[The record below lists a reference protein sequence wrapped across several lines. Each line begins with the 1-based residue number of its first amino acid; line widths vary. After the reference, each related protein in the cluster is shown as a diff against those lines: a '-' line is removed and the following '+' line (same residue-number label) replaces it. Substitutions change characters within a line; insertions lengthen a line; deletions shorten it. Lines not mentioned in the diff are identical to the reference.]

1 MRSINISIKVKA
13 FARMICDR
21 VAQDILARG
30 VTQISE
36 VIVSLITVILFPL
49 LVTWRSSK
57 IFLLELIVEFD
68 LMSQII
74 KSICLCD
81 YTSRIMRWNNSAF
94 AFYVLTDAA

>member
-36 VIVSLITVILFPL
+36 VIVSLITVIL
-49 LVTWRSSK
+49 LVTWLSFK
-57 IFLLELIVEFD
+57 LFLLELIVKFN

-81 YTSRIMRWNNSAF
+81 FTSRIMRWNNSAF